1 MHRGAPAA
9 GEGGTHRLDQTELV
23 GLVAGT
29 LTTLAFVP
37 QAVRTLR
44 LGSARDFSPL
54 MLGLFVSGIVLWL
67 AYGLMA
73 GLTAVIA
80 ANGATLALTAPIV
93 WVKLRKG

>member
-1 MHRGAPAA
+1 
-9 GEGGTHRLDQTELV
+9 LDQTELV
-23 GLVAGT
+23 GLLAGS

-37 QAVRTLR
+37 QAARTLR

-73 GLTAVIA
+73 GLTSVIA
-80 ANGATLALTAPIV
+80 ANGATLALTMPIV
-93 WVKLRKG
+93 WVKWRKG